1 MDPLNQPAEQTPK
14 LTDDAVSRLPLH
26 AARAELLEEI
36 VSTPV
41 TERTTDPAASP
52 RPRRWLVP
60 LAAAAVVA
68 GVVGATSLWAGGSG
82 QQVPQ
87 PASSTPP
94 SVAASP
100 SDDTAVETTAPAP
113 EPDGTYAVLDAPG
126 WVATY
131 AESEGDYASV
141 TYEKG
146 DARFEITRY
155 PASSYDDYVED
166 REHIVEPPAPGEPVE
181 VAGLAGQMWA
191 YSADDHTVIRA
202 VEDGSWLELRGGEM
216 TLQALLEAL
225 SSVRITDRAAFEAS
239 LPDRFVTDGERP
251 AAGLTIIDGITDV
264 SGAGWPAGGERTIDS
279 QEQDPYQLGA
289 DVAGAYACAWIGEFA
304 AAKRDGDAA
313 GAANAAEAARVL
325 GTSRDWPVLQEMDAE
340 GDYPEMVWELADQV
354 AAGQV
359 PQGWRGSLGCR

>member
-1 MDPLNQPAEQTPK
+1 MDPLNDRLDQSPK
-14 LTDDAVSRLPLH
+14 LTDHAVSRLPLH

-36 VSTPV
+36 VSTDV
-41 TERTTDPAASP
+41 TERPADLPATAP
-52 RPRRWLVP
+52 RHRRWLIP

-82 QQVPQ
+82 QQTPA
-87 PASSTPP
+87 PASSTAPT
-94 SVAASP
+94 VAASP
-100 SDDTAVETTAPAP
+100 SDDAAVETTAPAP
-113 EPDGTYAVLDAPG
+113 EATGTYAVLDAPG

-155 PASSYDDYVED
+155 PASSYDMYVDD

-191 YSADDHTVIRA
+191 YSADDHTVIRE
-202 VEDGSWLELRGGEM
+202 VQDGSWLELRGGEM

-225 SSVRITDRAAFEAS
+225 SNVRIVDRGAFEAS
-239 LPDRFVTDGERP
+239 LPDRFVTDDERP
-251 AAGLTIIDGITDV
+251 AAGVSLIDGIVGVT
-264 SGAGWPAGGERTIDS
+264 GAGWPDGAERTVDS
-279 QEQDPYQLGA
+279 EEQDPYQLGA
-289 DVAGAYACAWIGEFA
+289 DVAGAYACAWIEEFA
-304 AAKRDGDAA
+304 AATRDGDDSRAA
-313 GAANAAEAARVL
+313 AAARLL

-359 PQGWRGSLGCR
+359 PQGFRGSLGCH